1 MANLPVNKDHFSGEY
16 VGEVL
21 RLDEKQVKQI
31 EAGAKLKLTNALIAE
46 LSFAIDNYII
56 SSGKA
61 ARAVSGG
68 KTRRKIRALKKNL
81 DAAQAFFSD
90 SSSPEA
96 KDALQKIE
104 SALWFVSKTDREQLR
119 KTPGLPREE
128 HKKLTDPDTK
138 KTFVDTARFQVDLIY
153 LRHAA
158 GSAMDRLERESKAQ
172 KSSRIS
178 GSKKEAAFDRF
189 LEDLELIYKRATHV
203 RGTFIEF
210 LLAVH
215 EMMPPANRPRM
226 PNGWGDTPKEH
237 GKKSSPR
244 K

>member
-1 MANLPVNKDHFSGEY
+1 MANLPVTKDHFSGEY
-16 VGEVL
+16 AGELL

-31 EAGAKLKLTNALIAE
+31 EAGARLKLPNALIAE
-46 LSFAIDNYII
+46 LSFAIDNYIV

-61 ARAVSGG
+61 VRTVSSS
-68 KTRRKIRALKKNL
+68 KARRKFRLLKKNL
-81 DAAQAFFSD
+81 DAVQAFFSD

-104 SALWFVSKTDREQLR
+104 SALWFVNKTDREQLR

-128 HKKLTDPDTK
+128 HKKLSDPDTK
-138 KTFVDTARFQVDLIY
+138 KPFADTARLQIDLIY

-158 GSAMDRLERESKAQ
+158 QSVIDRLEREGKAQ
-172 KSSRIS
+172 KSNRMS
-178 GSKKEAAFDRF
+178 GSKKEAAFDKF
-189 LEDLELIYKRATHV
+189 LEDMELIYKRASHV

-215 EMMPPANRPRM
+215 EMMPAGSRPRL
-226 PNGWGDTPKEH
+226 PAGWGDEPKERA
-237 GKKSSPR
+237 KKASSR